1 MFLNTLP
8 IIKSMQVVVLCG
20 GKGTRLSEFTEE
32 IPKPLIDVG
41 SRPILWHL
49 VQIYKKFGHKDF
61 IFCLGYKGNK
71 IKDYFKN
78 EKGASIKFVD
88 TGLETNKAERIQKV
102 RNLIKGDDFFVT
114 YGDDLSD
121 VNIDSLYKF
130 HKKNKKIVTLTA
142 VNLESQFGILELHD
156 NEVVS
161 FREKPKLDYFM
172 NGGFYV
178 FNKKIFEYMKKGC
191 DLEKDILGDL
201 AKIRQVSAFKHN
213 GFWKS
218 MNTLKDVIELNELYK
233 KGQLKWLK

>member
-1 MFLNTLP
+1 
-8 IIKSMQVVVLCG
+8 
-20 GKGTRLSEFTEE
+20 
-32 IPKPLIDVG
+32 
-41 SRPILWHL
+41 
-49 VQIYKKFGHKDF
+49 
-61 IFCLGYKGNK
+61 
-71 IKDYFKN
+71 
-78 EKGASIKFVD
+78 
-88 TGLETNKAERIQKV
+88 LETNKAERIQKV